1 MVSSTSRE
9 NGPALLVGNHGLAAF
24 DGFVIFA
31 EVFNRTGRL
40 VRGLGEHFL
49 FLSPWSRSFLT
60 RLGAIDGTPEN
71 AVRFLRAGHL
81 VNTYPGGARDAL
93 KDRSGRYRLHWDRSK
108 GFVRVAM
115 EAQVPVIVHIGIG
128 TDDTYRIL
136 GRIRFPAKLIGNEK
150 YEIPLLMGWGP
161 LPRPVKFTYYI
172 SEPIQLEGGPKDV
185 DDETLVD
192 LNHRRVREIGES
204 MLDEGVRRR
213 RSLWFG

>member
-1 MVSSTSRE
+1 MADRAILSGFFNVSRASPNPEDDKLDMAFVERGMPVVSALSKYFRPSVYGIE
-9 NGPALLVGNHGLAAF
+9 HIPKNGPALLVGNHGLAAF

-93 KDRSGRYRLHWDRSK
+93 KDRSGRSIRLHWDGSK

-136 GRIRFPAKLIGNEK
+136 GRITGF
-150 YEIPLLMGWGP
+150 
-161 LPRPVKFTYYI
+161 
-172 SEPIQLEGGPKDV
+172 Q
-185 DDETLVD
+185 
-192 LNHRRVREIGES
+192 
-204 MLDEGVRRR
+204 
-213 RSLWFG
+213 RS